1 METYSPKTRSTR
13 LFVQELPNELVV
25 YDVERNEVHCLN
37 GIAARVWALCDGK
50 RTVAEIA
57 QLLGSDLEPQ
67 AAETLVWIA
76 LDQFAEKHL
85 LEEDAAHQPCI
96 RPADMTRRQMVLRV
110 GLIVGLLPMVDSI
123 IAPPAA
129 LAQSPAPGCTPVET
143 TGMGPGGCTTTV
155 TDASGRRAWIGTSLF
170 HCGPHA

>member
-37 GIAARVWALCDGK
+37 GTAARVWALCDGNH
-50 RTVAEIA
+50 TVAEIA
-57 QLLGSDLEPQ
+57 RLLNSDCAPEE
-67 AAETLVWIA
+67 AETLVWLA
-76 LDQFAEKHL
+76 LDQFEEKHL
-85 LEEDAAHQPCI
+85 LEETSAPALY
-96 RPADMTRRQMVLRV
+96 RPTDMTRRQMVVTV

-129 LAQSPAPGCTPVET
+129 LAQSPAPGCTPQP
-143 TGMGPGGCTTTV
+143 TGMGPGGCTT
-155 TDASGRRAWIGTSLF
+155 L
-170 HCGPHA
+170 

>member
-13 LFVQELPNELVV
+13 LFVQELPDELVV

-37 GIAARVWALCDGK
+37 GTAARVWALCDGK
-50 RTVAEIA
+50 STVAEIA

-67 AAETLVWIA
+67 AAETLVWFA

-85 LEEDAAHQPCI
+85 LEEVMASPPALY
-96 RPADMTRRQMVLRV
+96 RPADMTRRQMMLRV
-110 GLIVGLLPMVDSI
+110 GLIVGLLPVVDSI

-129 LAQSPAPGCTPVET
+129 LAQSPAPGCTPAP
-143 TGMGPGGCTTTV
+143 TGMGPGGCTT
-155 TDASGRRAWIGTSLF
+155 L
-170 HCGPHA
+170 

>member
-13 LFVQELPNELVV
+13 IFVQELPSELVV

-37 GIAARVWALCDGK
+37 GTAARVWTLCDGE

-57 QLLGSDLEPQ
+57 QQLGTDLEPQ

-85 LEEDAAHQPCI
+85 LEEASPPAPY

-129 LAQSPAPGCTPVET
+129 LAQSPVPGCTPAP
-143 TGMGPGGCTTTV
+143 TGMLPGGCT
-155 TDASGRRAWIGTSLF
+155 SF
-170 HCGPHA
+170 

>member
-1 METYSPKTRSTR
+1 
-13 LFVQELPNELVV
+13 VQELPDELVV

-37 GIAARVWALCDGK
+37 GTAARVWTLCDGK
-50 RTVAEIA
+50 STVAEIA

-67 AAETLVWIA
+67 AAETVVWMA

-85 LEEDAAHQPCI
+85 LEDSSPAALY
-96 RPADMTRRQMVLRV
+96 RPADMTRRQMVLQV

-129 LAQSPAPGCTPVET
+129 LAQSPAPGCTPEP
-143 TGMGPGGCTTTV
+143 TGMGPGGCTT
-155 TDASGRRAWIGTSLF
+155 L
-170 HCGPHA
+170 

>member
-13 LFVQELPNELVV
+13 LFVQKLPSELVV

-37 GIAARVWALCDGK
+37 GSAARVWELCDGK

-67 AAETLVWIA
+67 AAETLVWLA

-85 LEEDAAHQPCI
+85 LEEASPPALY

-129 LAQSPAPGCTPVET
+129 LAQSPAPGCTPQP
-143 TGMGPGGCTTTV
+143 TGMGPGGCTT
-155 TDASGRRAWIGTSLF
+155 L
-170 HCGPHA
+170 

>member
-1 METYSPKTRSTR
+1 MDTYSPKTRSTR

-37 GIAARVWALCDGK
+37 GTAARVWTLCDGNS
-50 RTVAEIA
+50 TVAEIA
-57 QLLGSDLEPQ
+57 RQLGSDCAPEE
-67 AAETLVWIA
+67 AETLVWLA

-85 LEEDAAHQPCI
+85 LEETSAPALH
-96 RPADMTRRQMVLRV
+96 RPADMTRRQMVLQV

-129 LAQSPAPGCTPVET
+129 LAQSPAPGCTPQP
-143 TGMGPGGCTTTV
+143 TGMGPGGCTTT
-155 TDASGRRAWIGTSLF
+155 
-170 HCGPHA
+170 

>member
-1 METYSPKTRSTR
+1 MEIYSPKIRSTQ

-37 GIAARVWALCDGK
+37 GSAARVWTLCDGNN
-50 RTVAEIA
+50 TVAEIA
-57 QLLGSDLEPQ
+57 RQLGSDLEPE
-67 AAETLVWIA
+67 AVETLVWMA

-85 LEEDAAHQPCI
+85 LEEARPAVPH

-110 GLIVGLLPMVDSI
+110 GLAVALLPMVDSI

-129 LAQSPAPGCTPVET
+129 LAQSAAPGCTPGLDM
-143 TGMGPGGCTTTV
+143 TGMGPGGCTTT
-155 TDASGRRAWIGTSLF
+155 
-170 HCGPHA
+170 

>member
-13 LFVQELPNELVV
+13 IFVQELPNELVV

-50 RTVAEIA
+50 SSVAEIA
-57 QLLGSDLEPQ
+57 RLLNSDLEAQ
-67 AAETLVWIA
+67 AAETLVWLA

-85 LEEDAAHQPCI
+85 LEEASPPALH

-110 GLIVGLLPMVDSI
+110 GLVVGLLPMVDSI

-129 LAQSPAPGCTPVET
+129 LAQSPLPGCTPQP
-143 TGMGPGGCTTTV
+143 TGMGPGGCTTT
-155 TDASGRRAWIGTSLF
+155 
-170 HCGPHA
+170 

>member
-37 GIAARVWALCDGK
+37 GTAARVWALCDGTN
-50 RTVAEIA
+50 TVAEIA
-57 QLLGSDLEPQ
+57 QLLGTDLEPQ
-67 AAETLVWIA
+67 AAETLVWVA

-85 LEEDAAHQPCI
+85 LEEVSPPALY
-96 RPADMTRRQMVLRV
+96 RPADMTRRRMVLRV

-129 LAQSPAPGCTPVET
+129 LAQSPAPGCTPQP
-143 TGMGPGGCTTTV
+143 TGTLPGGCTT
-155 TDASGRRAWIGTSLF
+155 L
-170 HCGPHA
+170 

>member
-13 LFVQELPNELVV
+13 LFVQELPDELVV

-37 GIAARVWALCDGK
+37 GTAARVWTLCDGTN
-50 RTVAEIA
+50 TVAEIA

-67 AAETLVWIA
+67 AAETVVWMA

-85 LEEDAAHQPCI
+85 LEAASPPALY
-96 RPADMTRRQMVLRV
+96 RPADMTRRQMVLQV
-110 GLIVGLLPMVDSI
+110 GLLVGLLPMVDSI

-129 LAQSPAPGCTPVET
+129 LAQSPAPGCTPQP
-143 TGMGPGGCTTTV
+143 TGMGPGGCTT
-155 TDASGRRAWIGTSLF
+155 L
-170 HCGPHA
+170 

>member
-37 GIAARVWALCDGK
+37 GTAARVWALCDGTN
-50 RTVAEIA
+50 TVAEIA
-57 QLLGSDLEPQ
+57 QLLGTDLEPQ
-67 AAETLVWIA
+67 AAETLVWVA

-85 LEEDAAHQPCI
+85 LEEVSPPALY

-129 LAQSPAPGCTPVET
+129 LAQSPAPGCTPQP
-143 TGMGPGGCTTTV
+143 TGTLPGGCTT
-155 TDASGRRAWIGTSLF
+155 L
-170 HCGPHA
+170 

>member
-13 LFVQELPNELVV
+13 IFVQELPSELVV

-37 GIAARVWALCDGK
+37 GTAARVWTLCDGE

-57 QLLGSDLEPQ
+57 QQLGTDLEPQ

-85 LEEDAAHQPCI
+85 LEEASPPALY

-129 LAQSPAPGCTPVET
+129 LAASPMPGCTPQP
-143 TGMGPGGCTTTV
+143 TGMGDRGCTTT
-155 TDASGRRAWIGTSLF
+155 
-170 HCGPHA
+170 

>member
-37 GIAARVWALCDGK
+37 GTAARVWALCNGTN
-50 RTVAEIA
+50 TVAEIA
-57 QLLGSDLEPQ
+57 QQLGSDLEPQ

-85 LEEDAAHQPCI
+85 LEEVSPPSLY

-129 LAQSPAPGCTPVET
+129 LAQSPANGCTPQT
-143 TGMGPGGCTTTV
+143 TGTGPFSCTT
-155 TDASGRRAWIGTSLF
+155 I
-170 HCGPHA
+170 